1 MICTD
6 DGEDA
11 LTCDNLFTPWGKW
24 KSINWYHPLVCHMI
38 DIANVAIKLYRHCQA
53 KLRGQGPSMPEE
65 WFGFLI
71 GLHDLGKASP
81 AFQLHTSF
89 SSIEHK
95 TVRDRLTKAGLPCPG
110 LRDPQAHGA
119 ITATVLPEI
128 LTRLYGFPP
137 EASRLF
143 ARITGAHHGRFA
155 TSPDLQRVKRAGA
168 SATGDRAWQELRITI
183 ADALAKIVGA
193 PKCPPPIPDEA
204 TAVALAGFV
213 SVADW
218 IGSMENYFQY
228 AVEPGTDP
236 GTLALDTYAAKSA
249 QHAEEAVRELRW
261 LADADVSSATSFESL
276 FPDIDPNPLQRATI
290 DAASGLSEP
299 ALFIVEAPMGEGKT
313 EAAMYLAQHFAARVG
328 QHGCYFALPTQ
339 ATSNQMFSRVR
350 AFLEKARVGEVN
362 LQLLHGHAAL
372 SAEFQT
378 LLEKAGE
385 DRPSGIYGGSG
396 SDSENDELKSTVVA
410 AEWFTYRKRGLLAP
424 FGVGTVDQA
433 LMAVLQT
440 RHYFVRLF
448 GLAGKTVVIDEVHAY
463 DAYMTT
469 LMERLLKWLA
479 SLGSSVVLLSATLPS
494 ARREA
499 LAKAY
504 MEGLGYKERGLG
516 ASSCPPYPRL
526 MWVNARGQNQ
536 RGISVSER
544 SRHSIALEWC
554 EPASLGERLA
564 SMLDGGGCVAV
575 ICNTVDRAQ
584 AVYLSLKRFF
594 PKTADDGEPELMLFH
609 ARYPFEQRDRR
620 EKHALARFGK
630 RGTFVDFGEG
640 NVREVKRPNRAVI
653 VATQVLEQS
662 LDLDF
667 DLMVTEFAPV
677 DLLLQRAGR
686 LHRHERAR
694 PENLAA
700 PRMLLLRPE
709 LRDGI
714 PDFGGGT
721 EAVYDGHILLRSW
734 IAIADR
740 KFVDVPRD
748 VEKLIEFVYGK
759 NVVCPENAS
768 ESLRKVWT
776 DSESNL
782 RAERD
787 KYETVARQNRIP
799 APDDES
805 LFEENVGLDEDNPD
819 LHFTLRALTR
829 LSEGPAV
836 SVVALGADALA
847 SFDPERKPSREET
860 IAFLQRE
867 VRITHRSLAPALLK
881 DESRRPRGWL
891 RSPLLR
897 HHRVLR
903 LDASGR
909 ERIGDFEVLVDSE
922 LGVVISHVGERGD
935 GNEF

>member
-1 MICTD
+1 M
-6 DGEDA
+6 
-11 LTCDNLFTPWGKW
+11 TCEKLLTPWGKW
-24 KSINWYHPLVCHMI
+24 KSIDSYHPLVCHMI
-38 DIANVAIKLYRHCQA
+38 DVAHVAITLYRHCQA
-53 KLRGQGPSMPEE
+53 KFKAQASSMPEG

-89 SSIEHK
+89 SPPEHK
-95 TVRDRLTKAGLPCPG
+95 TVRDRLTKAGLSCPR
-110 LRDPQAHGA
+110 LRAPQAHGA

-128 LTRLYGFPP
+128 LTERYGFSP

-143 ARITGAHHGRFA
+143 ARISGAHHGRFA
-155 TSPDLQRVKRAGA
+155 TSSDLQGVKKAGA
-168 SATGDRAWQELRITI
+168 SAIGNTAWQDLRTAI
-183 ADALAKIVGA
+183 AGVLAKIVGV
-193 PKCPPPIPDEA
+193 PERPPPIPDGA
-204 TAVALAGFV
+204 TAIALAGFV

-218 IGSMENYFQY
+218 IGSMENYFPY
-228 AVEPGTDP
+228 AVVPGTDP
-236 GTLALDTYAAKSA
+236 GTLAPDRYAVESA
-249 QHAEEAVRELRW
+249 RHAECAVRELGW
-261 LADADVSSATSFESL
+261 LADAAVSSATNFESL
-276 FPDIDPNPLQRATI
+276 FLHIAPNALQCATI
-290 DAASGLSEP
+290 EMASDLSGP

-313 EAAMYLAQHFAARVG
+313 EAAMYLAQHFATRVG

-350 AFLEKARVGEVN
+350 VFLEKARVGEVN

-378 LLEKAGE
+378 LLAKAE
-385 DRPSGIYGGSG
+385 ANRPSRIYGEAE
-396 SDSENDELKSTVVA
+396 SDSENNVLASTVVA

-463 DAYMTT
+463 DAYMAT

-494 ARREA
+494 VRREA
-499 LAKAY
+499 LARAY
-504 MEGLGYKERGLG
+504 MEGLGHEERALA

-526 MWVNARGQNQ
+526 MWVNAHGRNA

-544 SRHSIALEWC
+544 SRRRIALEWFD
-554 EPASLGERLA
+554 PVSLGEWLA
-564 SMLDGGGCVAV
+564 SILDGGGCVAV

-584 AVYLSLKRFF
+584 EVYRSLKRFF
-594 PKTADDGEPELMLFH
+594 PNAADDGEPELMLFH
-609 ARYPFEQRDRR
+609 ARYPFEQRDLR
-620 EKHALARFGK
+620 EKRALVRFGK
-630 RGTFVDFGEG
+630 EGASVDLGEG

-653 VATQVLEQS
+653 VATQVIEQS

-667 DLMVTEFAPV
+667 DLMVSEFAPV

-694 PENLAA
+694 PKHLAA
-700 PRMLLLRPE
+700 PRMLLLTPG
-709 LRDGI
+709 LRDGV

-721 EAVYDGHILLRSW
+721 EAVYDRHILLRSW
-734 IAIADR
+734 IAIADC
-740 KFVDVPRD
+740 KFVDVPGD
-748 VEKLIEFVYGK
+748 VEQLIEFVYGE
-759 NVVCPENAS
+759 NVACPENAS

-776 DSESNL
+776 ESESNL
-782 RAERD
+782 RAERR
-787 KYETVARQNRIP
+787 KYETAAKKNRIP

-805 LFEENVGLDEDNPD
+805 LFEENASLDEDNPD
-819 LHFTLRALTR
+819 VHPTLQALTR

-836 SVVALGADALA
+836 SVVALEADAL
-847 SFDPERKPSREET
+847 SFDPDREPSRDET
-860 IAFLQRE
+860 IAFLRCE

-881 DESRRPRGWL
+881 DESRRPRGWR
-891 RSPLLR
+891 RSPLLS
-897 HHRVLR
+897 HHRLLR

-909 ERIGDFEVLVDSE
+909 ERVGDFEVLLDPE
-922 LGVVISHVGERGD
+922 LGVVISRIGEKGD
-935 GNEF
+935 ANEF

>member
-1 MICTD
+1 MVKLLVLW
-6 DGEDA
+6 A
-11 LTCDNLFTPWGKW
+11 KWRAPDN
-24 KSINWYHPLVCHMI
+24 YHPALCHML
-38 DIANVAIKLYRHCQA
+38 DVAQVAANLCATRVGHTSLRDFLSDHNHSKWIA
-53 KLRGQGPSMPEE
+53 
-65 WFGFLI
+65 FLA
-71 GLHDLGKASP
+71 GLHDLGKISP

-89 SSIEHK
+89 SPQERE
-95 TVRDRLTKAGLPCPG
+95 TVRNLLAEAGLSCPR
-110 LRDPQAHGA
+110 LRAPQAHGA

-128 LTRLYGFPP
+128 LTERYGFPP
-137 EASRLF
+137 NASSLF
-143 ARITGAHHGRFA
+143 ARISGAHHGRFA
-155 TSPDLQRVKRAGA
+155 TSSDLEGVKKAGA
-168 SATGDRAWQELRITI
+168 SAIGDRAWQDLRTTI
-183 ADALAKIVGA
+183 ADALAKIVGV
-193 PKCPPPIPDEA
+193 PKCLPQIPDNA
-204 TAVALAGFV
+204 TATALAGFV

-218 IGSMENYFQY
+218 IGSMENYFPY
-228 AVEPGTDP
+228 AVVPGTDP
-236 GTLALDTYAAKSA
+236 GTLTLDSYAAESA
-249 QHAEEAVRELRW
+249 RHAERAVRELRW
-261 LADADVSSATSFESL
+261 LADAAVSSATSFESL
-276 FPDIDPNPLQRATI
+276 FPDIAPNPLQRATI
-290 DAASGLSEP
+290 EAASGLSEP

-378 LLEKAGE
+378 LLEKAE
-385 DRPSGIYGGSG
+385 ENRPSGIYGGAG
-396 SDSENDELKSTVVA
+396 SDSGNDALASTVVA

-463 DAYMTT
+463 DACMTT

-499 LAKAY
+499 LGKAY

-516 ASSCPPYPRL
+516 ASCPPYPRL
-526 MWVNARGQNQ
+526 MWANAHGQNQ
-536 RGISVSER
+536 REISLSER
-544 SRHSIALEWC
+544 SRRRIALEWFD
-554 EPASLGERLA
+554 PASLGERLA

-584 AVYLSLKRFF
+584 AVYLSLKCFF
-594 PKTADDGEPELMLFH
+594 PRAADDGEPELMLFH
-609 ARYPFEQRDRR
+609 ARYPFEQRDLC
-620 EKHALARFGK
+620 EKRTLARFGK

-640 NVREVKRPNRAVI
+640 NMREVKRPNRAVI
-653 VATQVLEQS
+653 VATQVIEQS

-667 DLMVTEFAPV
+667 DLMVSEFAPV

-709 LRDGI
+709 LRDGV

-721 EAVYDGHILLRSW
+721 EAVYDRHILLRSW

-740 KFVDVPRD
+740 KFVDVPGD
-748 VEKLIEFVYGK
+748 VESLIEFVYGK
-759 NVVCPENAS
+759 NVACPETAS

-776 DSESNL
+776 ESESNL

-805 LFEENVGLDEDNPD
+805 LFEENVSLDEDNPD
-819 LHFTLRALTR
+819 VHPTLQALTR

-836 SVVALGADALA
+836 SVVALGASA
-847 SFDPERKPSREET
+847 SFDPDREPSRDET
-860 IAFLQRE
+860 IAFLRQE
-867 VRITHRSLAPALLK
+867 VRITHRSLARALLK
-881 DESRRPRGWL
+881 DESRRPRGWR

-909 ERIGDFEVLVDSE
+909 ERIGNFEVLVDSE
-922 LGVVISHVGERGD
+922 LGVVISRIGEQGD

>member
-1 MICTD
+1 M
-6 DGEDA
+6 
-11 LTCDNLFTPWGKW
+11 TCEKLLTPWGKW
-24 KSINWYHPLVCHMI
+24 KSIDSYHPLVYHMI
-38 DIANVAIKLYRHCQA
+38 DVAHVAITLYRHWQA
-53 KLRGQGPSMPEE
+53 KFKAQAWSIPEE

-89 SSIEHK
+89 SPQERE
-95 TVRDRLTKAGLPCPG
+95 TVRNRLAEAGLSCPR

-119 ITATVLPEI
+119 ITATILPEI
-128 LTRLYGFPP
+128 LTKLYEFPRK
-137 EASRLF
+137 ASSLF
-143 ARITGAHHGRFA
+143 ARISGAHHGRFA
-155 TSPDLQRVKRAGA
+155 TSGDLQGVKKAGV
-168 SATGDRAWQELRITI
+168 SAIGDRAWQDLRIAI
-183 ADALAKIVGA
+183 ARALEESLGV
-193 PKCPPPIPDEA
+193 PKCLPQIRDNA
-204 TAVALAGFV
+204 TAAALAGFV

-218 IGSMENYFQY
+218 IGSMENYFPY
-228 AVEPGTDP
+228 AVAPGTDP
-236 GTLALDTYAAKSA
+236 RSLTLNSYAAESA
-249 QHAEEAVRELRW
+249 RHAERAVRELRW
-261 LADADVSSATSFESL
+261 LADAAVSSATSFESL
-276 FPDIDPNPLQRATI
+276 FPDIAPNSLQRATI
-290 DAASGLSEP
+290 EAASGLSEP

-350 AFLEKARVGEVN
+350 TFLEKARVGEVN

-378 LLEKAGE
+378 LLEKAE
-385 DRPSGIYGGSG
+385 ENRPSRIYGEAG
-396 SDSENDELKSTVVA
+396 SDSGNDALASTVVA

-448 GLAGKTVVIDEVHAY
+448 GLAGKTVVVDEVHAY
-463 DAYMTT
+463 DAYMAT

-504 MEGLGYKERGLG
+504 MEGLDYKERELG
-516 ASSCPPYPRL
+516 ASCPPYPRL
-526 MWVNARGQNQ
+526 MWVNAHGQNQ
-536 RGISVSER
+536 CGIYVSER
-544 SRHSIALEWC
+544 SRRRIALEWFD
-554 EPASLGERLA
+554 PASLGERLA

-584 AVYLSLKRFF
+584 EVYQSLRCFF
-594 PKTADDGEPELMLFH
+594 PKDADDGEPELMLFH
-609 ARYPFEQRDRR
+609 ARYPFEQRDLR
-620 EKHALARFGK
+620 EKRALVRFGK
-630 RGTFVDFGEG
+630 EGASVDLGEG

-653 VATQVLEQS
+653 VATQVIEQS

-667 DLMVTEFAPV
+667 DLMVSEFAPV

-694 PENLAA
+694 PEHLAA
-700 PRMLLLRPE
+700 PRMLLLKPE
-709 LRDGI
+709 LRDGV

-721 EAVYDGHILLRSW
+721 EAVYDRHILLRSW

-740 KFVDVPRD
+740 EFVEIPGD
-748 VEKLIEFVYGK
+748 VENLIEFVYGEE
-759 NVVCPENAS
+759 VACPS
-768 ESLRKVWT
+768 EALQKAWT
-776 DSESNL
+776 DSERNL
-782 RAERD
+782 KAERD
-787 KYETVARQNRIP
+787 EYQTVARQNRIP
-799 APDDES
+799 APGDES
-805 LFEENVGLDEDNPD
+805 LFEENADLDEDNPD
-819 LHFTLRALTR
+819 LHPTLQALTR

-836 SVVALGADALA
+836 SVVALGADA
-847 SFDPERKPSREET
+847 SFEPDREPSRDET
-860 IAFLQRE
+860 IAFLRRE
-867 VRITHRSLAPALLK
+867 VRITHRSLALALLK
-881 DESRRPRGWL
+881 DESRRPRGWR

-909 ERIGDFEVLVDSE
+909 ERIGNFEIRVDSE
-922 LGVVISHVGERGD
+922 LGVVISRIGERGD